1 VHLKFEKTV
10 FFYFF
15 KLIKGLGEY
24 LEKKRLFFP
33 RFFFLSNDELLE
45 ILAETRDPT
54 RVEPHLKKCF
64 EGIRKL
70 MFDEKKHIQA
80 IISAECEQVN
90 LVSEVVPD
98 DANGLVEVWLYKVE
112 NLMKLTL
119 KSEASK
125 AINDYHEM
133 SRLNWI
139 AKYPGQIIVATSI
152 IYWTSEVTSVIY

>member
-1 VHLKFEKTV
+1 M
-10 FFYFF
+10 
-15 KLIKGLGEY
+15 
-24 LEKKRLFFP
+24 EKKRLFFP

-70 MFDEKKHIQA
+70 LFDEEKHIQA
-80 IISAECEQVN
+80 MISAECEQVK
-90 LVSEVVPD
+90 LVNEVVPD
-98 DANGLVEVWLYKVE
+98 DANGLVEVWLFEVE

-125 AINDYHEM
+125 AIDNYHDM
-133 SRLNWI
+133 RRLDWI
-139 AKYPGQIIVATSI
+139 SKYPGQIIVATSI
-152 IYWTSEVTSVIY
+152 IYWTSEVTNVLTDFKFSI